1 MELENK
7 QEKEQKQQLPIMVA
21 RNVPALTMRE
31 DHVSSKNAEVNYK
44 LIQIPILEILFFPK
58 LEKKFVAPPKS
69 MTNDV

>member
-44 LIQIPILEILFFPK
+44 LIQIPVLYTGK
-58 LEKKFVAPPKS
+58 
-69 MTNDV
+69 